1 MPVSSRMHVFKQ
13 CMRAAKKAL
22 RQLGPG
28 HSEKAYEHAI
38 KFELYSK
45 GIPLISQLR
54 YNKIVAQN
62 SVCEGIVDLEV
73 AKCVILELK
82 VGGTKI
88 EQKAMRQAN
97 RYLLSACERYK
108 TNDIMCAVMLFDDSG
123 KLQVWRKH
131 GRVARLAIEDDP

>member
-1 MPVSSRMHVFKQ
+1 MPLDTKFKVFKQ
-13 CMRAAKKAL
+13 CVRAARKAL
-22 RQLGPG
+22 KQLGPG

-54 YNKIVAQN
+54 YNKVVAQN

-88 EQKAMRQAN
+88 EQKAMRQAS
-97 RYLLSACERYK
+97 RYLQSACERYK
-108 TNDIMCAVMLFDDSG
+108 TKNILCAVILYDDYGGIQIWRHSG
-123 KLQVWRKH
+123 RA
-131 GRVARLAIEDDP
+131 ARPAIEDDP